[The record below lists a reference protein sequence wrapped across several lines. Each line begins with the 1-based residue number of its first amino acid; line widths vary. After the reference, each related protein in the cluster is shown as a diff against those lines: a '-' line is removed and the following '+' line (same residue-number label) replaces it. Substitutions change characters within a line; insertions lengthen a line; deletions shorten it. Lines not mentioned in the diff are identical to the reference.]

1 MTSLQV
7 KRGLISQGSKI
18 CKFFTIMFFL
28 TSPLVMGSELVLKDG
43 RVVDGKIIEK
53 TSKYIKLDID
63 GGLGRMTYY
72 FDEIDTVDGQKF
84 QILNSSV
91 SLNNDPLQISDNRS
105 SQLPNHSWNQV
116 DTQSAVTSVGS
127 PSQKTAEILT
137 KPSQPE
143 ENIEPSL
150 KPLYKTLFEDG
161 YSSEYS
167 LKIARRLLPIYEEL
181 NFDGVTSGEN
191 LVDELNK
198 FKNTLDQQIFIY
210 QPKIDLKT
218 SNHIFIYTLF
228 VGGNAEND
236 LRSVIDQLMNDPVLH
251 HDFYGAFA

>member
-1 MTSLQV
+1 M
-7 KRGLISQGSKI
+7 
-18 CKFFTIMFFL
+18 
-28 TSPLVMGSELVLKDG
+28 
-43 RVVDGKIIEK
+43 
-53 TSKYIKLDID
+53 
-63 GGLGRMTYY
+63 
-72 FDEIDTVDGQKF
+72 
-84 QILNSSV
+84 
-91 SLNNDPLQISDNRS
+91 
-105 SQLPNHSWNQV
+105 
-116 DTQSAVTSVGS
+116 
-127 PSQKTAEILT
+127 
-137 KPSQPE
+137 
-143 ENIEPSL
+143 
-150 KPLYKTLFEDG
+150 
-161 YSSEYS
+161 
-167 LKIARRLLPIYEEL
+167 